1 MEVINKIDSS
11 IESILD
17 NDAFYTVILVILIV
31 FCTFNTGSYE
41 LNKPSKQIIDFNIPL
56 VKILFILLIVYFST
70 KDIRISLLIM
80 IIFFVETDKIHLQET
95 HGELIALLVN
105 DKNLEERILALEKR
119 K

>member
-1 MEVINKIDSS
+1 MEVINKIDSN
-11 IESILD
+11 IDSILD

-41 LNKPSKQIIDFNIPL
+41 LDKPNKQFINFNIPL
-56 VKILFILLIVYFST
+56 IKILFILLIVYFST
-70 KDIRISLLIM
+70 KDIRISLLLM

-105 DKNLEERILALEKR
+105 DKNLEERILALEKH